1 MPETTNKPAKKQI
14 RPIDII
20 NNENGVYTKD
30 EIKRAW
36 VGLLSTQPPKSW
48 IKERIENNKSI
59 PYLPIER
66 SEQLMDKL
74 LMFPSTKITNSGM
87 GTTNV
92 YNKKTQQFQQKTLA
106 FMNIELRY
114 YNHGIDDWVTTSGT
128 ASMEVAGGFSFELI
142 FPKLK
147 AEAYK
152 NACKS
157 IGNIF
162 GRRLGRDDMV
172 MTDADISIRK
182 TTKAEIKPD
191 RELLIKQLKDQD
203 AYDEALS
210 WIGSNGYGSFD
221 EVPDDMIIEMIK
233 DTAEVDNG
241 SL

>member
-1 MPETTNKPAKKQI
+1 MAETTNKPAKKQI

-36 VGLLSTQPPKSW
+36 VGLLSTQPPKGW
-48 IKERIENNKSI
+48 IKERTTENGKSV

-114 YNHGIDDWVTTSGT
+114 YNHGIDDWTTTSGT

-157 IGNIF
+157 IGNLF

-172 MTDADISIRK
+172 MTDADISIKK
-182 TTKAEIKPD
+182 TTRAEIKPD
-191 RELLIKQLKDQD
+191 RELLIKILKEQGT
-203 AYDEALS
+203 YEATLS
-210 WIGSNGYGSFD
+210 WLGSEGYGSFD
-221 EVPDDMIIEMIK
+221 DVPDDMIISMIK
-233 DTAEVDNG
+233 DSEVEDG
-241 SL
+241 TL

>member
-1 MPETTNKPAKKQI
+1 MAETTNKPAKKQI

-59 PYLPIER
+59 SYLPIER

-114 YNHGIDDWVTTSGT
+114 YNHGIDDWTTTSGT

-157 IGNIF
+157 IGNLF

-172 MTDADISIRK
+172 MTDADISIKK
-182 TTKAEIKPD
+182 TTRAEIKPD
-191 RELLIKQLKDQD
+191 RELLIKILKEQGT
-203 AYDEALS
+203 YEATLS
-210 WIGSNGYGSFD
+210 WLGSEGYGSFD
-221 EVPDDMIIEMIK
+221 DVPDDMIISMIK
-233 DTAEVDNG
+233 DSEVEDG
-241 SL
+241 TL

>member
-1 MPETTNKPAKKQI
+1 MAESNKPAVKKI

-114 YNHGIDDWVTTSGT
+114 YNHGIDDWTITSGT

-157 IGNIF
+157 IGNLF

-172 MTDADISIRK
+172 MTDADISIKK
-182 TTKAEIKPD
+182 TNRTEIKPD
-191 RELLIKQLKDQD
+191 RELLTKILKEKGTLKDTMD
-203 AYDEALS
+203 FLGA
-210 WIGSNGYGSFD
+210 NGYGSLD
-221 EVPDDMIIEMIK
+221 EVPDDMIISMIK
-233 DTAEVDNG
+233 ESEVEDG
-241 SL
+241 TL

>member
-1 MPETTNKPAKKQI
+1 MAESNKPAVKKI

-114 YNHGIDDWVTTSGT
+114 YNHGIDDWTITSGT

-157 IGNIF
+157 IGNLF

-172 MTDADISIRK
+172 MTDADISIKK
-182 TTKAEIKPD
+182 TTRTEIKPD
-191 RELLIKQLKDQD
+191 RELLIKILKEQGT
-203 AYDEALS
+203 YEATLS
-210 WIGSNGYGSFD
+210 WLGSEGYGSFD
-221 EVPDDMIIEMIK
+221 DVPDDMIISMIK
-233 DTAEVDNG
+233 DSEVEDG
-241 SL
+241 TL

>member
-1 MPETTNKPAKKQI
+1 MAETTNKPAKKQI

-114 YNHGIDDWVTTSGT
+114 YNHGIDDWTFTSGT

-157 IGNIF
+157 IGNLF

-172 MTDADISIRK
+172 MTDADISIKKK
-182 TTKAEIKPD
+182 TRAEIKPD
-191 RELLIKQLKDQD
+191 RELLTKILKEQGTYEDTL
-203 AYDEALS
+203 AWAGTE
-210 WIGSNGYGSFD
+210 GYGSLD
-221 EVPDDMIIEMIK
+221 EVPDDMIISMIK
-233 DTAEVDNG
+233 DSEVEDG
-241 SL
+241 TL

>member
-1 MPETTNKPAKKQI
+1 MAETTNKPVKKQI

-114 YNHGIDDWVTTSGT
+114 YNHGIDDWTITSGT

-157 IGNIF
+157 IGNLF

-172 MTDADISIRK
+172 MTDADISIKK
-182 TTKAEIKPD
+182 TTRAEIKPD
-191 RELLIKQLKDQD
+191 RELLIKILKEQGT
-203 AYDEALS
+203 YEATLS
-210 WIGSNGYGSFD
+210 WLGSEGYGSFD
-221 EVPDDMIIEMIK
+221 DVPDDMIISMIK
-233 DTAEVDNG
+233 DSEVEDG
-241 SL
+241 TL

>member
-1 MPETTNKPAKKQI
+1 MAETTNKPVKKQI

-114 YNHGIDDWVTTSGT
+114 YNHGIDDWTTTSGT

-157 IGNIF
+157 IGNLF

-172 MTDADISIRK
+172 MTDADISIKK
-182 TTKAEIKPD
+182 TTRAEIKPD
-191 RELLIKQLKDQD
+191 RELLIKILKEQGT
-203 AYDEALS
+203 YEATLS
-210 WIGSNGYGSFD
+210 WLGSEGYGSFD
-221 EVPDDMIIEMIK
+221 DVPDDMIISMIK
-233 DTAEVDNG
+233 DCEVEDG
-241 SL
+241 TL

>member
-1 MPETTNKPAKKQI
+1 MAESNKPAVKKI

-114 YNHGIDDWVTTSGT
+114 YNHGIDDWTITSGT

-157 IGNIF
+157 IGNLF

-172 MTDADISIRK
+172 MTDADISIKK
-182 TTKAEIKPD
+182 TNRTEIKPD
-191 RELLIKQLKDQD
+191 RELLTKILKEKGTLKDTMD
-203 AYDEALS
+203 FLGAS
-210 WIGSNGYGSFD
+210 GYGSLD
-221 EVPDDMIIEMIK
+221 EVPDDMIISMIK
-233 DTAEVDNG
+233 ESEVEDG
-241 SL
+241 TL

>member
-1 MPETTNKPAKKQI
+1 MAETTNKPVKKQI

-59 PYLPIER
+59 SYLPIER

-114 YNHGIDDWVTTSGT
+114 YNHGIDDWTITSGT

-157 IGNIF
+157 IGNLF

-172 MTDADISIRK
+172 MTDADISIKK
-182 TTKAEIKPD
+182 TTRAEIKPD
-191 RELLIKQLKDQD
+191 REQLIKILKEQGT
-203 AYDEALS
+203 YEATLS
-210 WIGSNGYGSFD
+210 WLGSEGYGSFD
-221 EVPDDMIIEMIK
+221 DVPDDMIISMIK
-233 DTAEVDNG
+233 DSEVEDG
-241 SL
+241 TL

>member
-1 MPETTNKPAKKQI
+1 MAETTNKPVKKQI

-114 YNHGIDDWVTTSGT
+114 YNHGIDDWTITSGT

-157 IGNIF
+157 IGNLF

-172 MTDADISIRK
+172 MTDAGISIKK
-182 TTKAEIKPD
+182 TTRAEIKPD
-191 RELLIKQLKDQD
+191 RELLIKILKEQGT
-203 AYDEALS
+203 YEATLS
-210 WIGSNGYGSFD
+210 WLGSEGYGSFD
-221 EVPDDMIIEMIK
+221 DVPDDMIISMIK
-233 DTAEVDNG
+233 DSEVEDG
-241 SL
+241 TL

>member
-1 MPETTNKPAKKQI
+1 MTTAITKSQTKPAKVI

-48 IKERIENNKSI
+48 IKERVENNKSI

-74 LMFPSTKITNSGM
+74 LMFPSMRITNSGM
-87 GTTNV
+87 GTANI
-92 YNKKTQQFQQKTLA
+92 YNSASKEFKQKTLA

-114 YNHGIDDWVTTSGT
+114 FNHGIDDWVTTSGT
-128 ASMEVAGGFSFELI
+128 ASMEVAGKFSFELI

-157 IGNIF
+157 IGNLF
-162 GRRLGRDDMV
+162 GRRIGRDDMV
-172 MTDADISIRK
+172 LTESEISIKKNQRG
-182 TTKAEIKPD
+182 EIKAD
-191 RELLIKQLKDQD
+191 RELLIQILKEQGTYEDTL
-203 AYDEALS
+203 AWA
-210 WIGSNGYGSFD
+210 GSEGYNSFD
-221 EVPDDMIIEMIK
+221 DIPDDIIINMIK
-233 DTAEVDNG
+233 ESGVQ
-241 SL
+241 

>member
-1 MPETTNKPAKKQI
+1 MAETTNKPAKKQI

-36 VGLLSTQPPKSW
+36 VGLLSTQPPKGW
-48 IKERIENNKSI
+48 IKERTTENGKSV

-114 YNHGIDDWVTTSGT
+114 YNHGIDDWTTTSGT
-128 ASMEVAGGFSFELI
+128 ASMEVEGGFSFELI

-157 IGNIF
+157 IGNLF

-172 MTDADISIRK
+172 MTDADISIKK
-182 TTKAEIKPD
+182 TTRAEIKPD
-191 RELLIKQLKDQD
+191 RELLIKILKEQGT
-203 AYDEALS
+203 YEATLS
-210 WIGSNGYGSFD
+210 WLGSEGYGSFD
-221 EVPDDMIIEMIK
+221 DVPDDMIISMIK
-233 DTAEVDNG
+233 DSEVEDG
-241 SL
+241 TL